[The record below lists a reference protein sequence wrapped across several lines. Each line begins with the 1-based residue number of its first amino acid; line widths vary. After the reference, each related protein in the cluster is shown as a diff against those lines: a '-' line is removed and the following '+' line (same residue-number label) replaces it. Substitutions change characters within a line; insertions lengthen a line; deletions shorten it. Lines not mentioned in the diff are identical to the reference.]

1 MKLTKSA
8 LLVMAAAGTLW
19 AQAPATPKTPATP
32 NASQAQA
39 PMKTKAAKP
48 APKLPPIGGAT
59 PATTAAKPAT
69 TAAKPA
75 PTAKKAAAA
84 KPPAKA
90 VKKAIAQKPA
100 AKTPFAPKPKM
111 VAKKPAEKPAEKPAT
126 AQAAVN
132 KPSGKRDPFVSP
144 VIARMGGPNV
154 GCATGKRCL
163 VINQITLKGI
173 AKTPHGWVAMVENPA
188 QKAYFLYENDP
199 LFDGF
204 VEKITS
210 DSVIFKENVYDSL
223 GHQSQREVTKRVTAP
238 VV

>member
-19 AQAPATPKTPATP
+19 AQAPATPQAATTPKPAATSTQAAKTTKKPATKP
-32 NASQAQA
+32 
-39 PMKTKAAKP
+39 AAKP
-48 APKLPPIGGAT
+48 APKLPPIGA
-59 PATTAAKPAT
+59 ATTPAKPAT
-69 TAAKPA
+69 KVAAKPA
-75 PTAKKAAAA
+75 PKAA
-84 KPPAKA
+84 AKA

-100 AKTPFAPKPKM
+100 PKKTPFAAKPKIM
-111 VAKKPAEKPAEKPAT
+111 AKKPAEKPAEKPAT

-132 KPSGKRDPFVSP
+132 KPAGKRDPFVSP

-199 LFDGF
+199 LFDGS

-210 DSVIFKENVYDSL
+210 DTVIFKENVYDSL
-223 GHQSQREVTKRVTAP
+223 GHQSQREVVKRVTAP